1 LQGKYWRGG
10 DAIGVSRVR
19 FRSWK
24 CILMVKLFAPEV
36 AKTNARYAGDLM
48 DFEKRGE
55 VVFQMYKTVY
65 ACGDTGSC

>member
-1 LQGKYWRGG
+1 
-10 DAIGVSRVR
+10 
-19 FRSWK
+19 
-24 CILMVKLFAPEV
+24 MVKLFAPEV